1 MRRPVGVKELEFLH
15 PCTKRLSIICW
26 WRGNACR
33 RRRPVTGL
41 LLAVGGVM
49 PAHVQH
55 GQWSTATLVI
65 IGSDDCEYSQQ
76 IQATIRNTVA
86 LRMTRGCRRRQTLGS
101 NLGKRCT

>member
-1 MRRPVGVKELEFLH
+1 
-15 PCTKRLSIICW
+15 
-26 WRGNACR
+26 
-33 RRRPVTGL
+33 
-41 LLAVGGVM
+41 M

-86 LRMTRGCRRRQTLGS
+86 LRMTRGCRRRQKLGS
-101 NLGKRCT
+101 NLGK